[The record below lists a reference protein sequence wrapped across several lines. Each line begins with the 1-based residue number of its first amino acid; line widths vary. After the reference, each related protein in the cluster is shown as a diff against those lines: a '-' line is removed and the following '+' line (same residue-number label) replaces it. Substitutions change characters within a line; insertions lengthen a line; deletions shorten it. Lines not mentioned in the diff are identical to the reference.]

1 MQFRPV
7 IAATLLALWAQPLVL
22 QAQTAENIAEAID
35 SGAYLAARVA
45 GADNDYREAAH
56 WFTRAMI
63 AAPDDQSLMEGAI
76 AAQLGAGNIPAAI
89 AVAGKLKAAGA
100 NVPTAELALMA
111 DEAKREDYTALQ
123 ATPKDGR
130 TGAML
135 LDGLVNAW
143 AELGT
148 GRMSEALDAFD
159 TLGKTEGLKGF
170 ALFHKALA
178 LASVGDFEGAE
189 EIMSGDAAG
198 AIGAMRRGTVAH
210 VQILSQ
216 LERNTD
222 AITLLDAAFPGET
235 DTAIQSLRAR
245 LEAGEPVPFDTVRNV
260 TDGLAEVFFTLGLAL
275 NGEAADAF
283 TLQYAR
289 VAMYLRPDHAEAI
302 LLAGAMLENLKQ
314 YDLATAVYAMVPQD
328 DGGFFAAEI
337 GRARAMLAS
346 DKLDAALEVLNAQI
360 RNNPQQFSVNLAL
373 ADMLRGAERWAE
385 ASAAYDATIALI
397 PQPATPGYWSVYYS
411 RAIAL
416 ERQKL
421 WDKAEEDFRKALEL
435 APDQP
440 QVLNYLGYSF
450 LERGENFDEALSMI
464 ERAVAQR
471 PDSGYII
478 DSLAWGYFLAGRY
491 ADAVEPMERASLL
504 EPVDPTV
511 TDHLGDVYWAV
522 GRKLEANFQWR
533 RALSFDPTEELAT
546 RIRRKL
552 EIGLDAVLK
561 EEGAKSLDDVANGK

>member
-7 IAATLLALWAQPLVL
+7 LVATLLALWAQPMAM
-22 QAQTAENIAEAID
+22 QAQDVD

-45 GADNDYREAAH
+45 GADSDYREAAR

-63 AAPDDQSLMEGAI
+63 ADPADMSLMQGAIDAQIGAGNLSAAIAI
-76 AAQLGAGNIPAAI
+76 AA
-89 AVAGKLKAAGA
+89 KLKATGT
-100 NVPTAELALMA
+100 NWPTAEVMIIA
-111 DEAKREDYTALQ
+111 DEAQREDFAALQ
-123 ATPKDGR
+123 ANPKDGR

-135 LDGLVNAW
+135 LDGLVKAW

-148 GRMSEALDAFD
+148 GQMSEALDAFD
-159 TLGKTEGLKGF
+159 AMGKTEGLKGF
-170 ALFHKALA
+170 ALFHKSLA

-189 EIMSGDAAG
+189 EIMSGEAAG
-198 AIGAMRRGTVAH
+198 AIGALRRGIIAH

-216 LERNTD
+216 LERNPD
-222 AITLLDAAFPGET
+222 AIALLDQSFPGDT
-235 DTAIQSLRAR
+235 DPALQSLRAR
-245 LEAGEPVPFDTVRNV
+245 LEAGEAVPFDMVRNV
-260 TDGLAEVFFTLGLAL
+260 KDGLAEVFFTLGLFL

-289 VAMYLRPDHAEAI
+289 VAMYLRPDHVEAI

-314 YDLATAVYAMVPQD
+314 FDLANAAYAVVPQNEA
-328 DGGFFAAEI
+328 GYFAAEV
-337 GRARAMLAS
+337 GRARALQGAG
-346 DKLDAALEVLNAQI
+346 KLDAALEVLTSQTRAA
-360 RNNPQQFSVNLAL
+360 PQQLPVHLAL
-373 ADMLRGAERWAE
+373 ADMLRGEERWPE
-385 ASAAYDATIALI
+385 ATAAYDAAITLI
-397 PQPATPGYWSVYYS
+397 PQPAPPGYWPVYYS
-411 RAIAL
+411 RAITL

-421 WDKAEEDFRKALEL
+421 WDRAETDFRRALEL

-491 ADAVEPMERASLL
+491 ADAVDPMERASVL
-504 EPVDPTV
+504 EPVDPVV

-533 RALSFDPTEELAT
+533 RALSFEPTDELAP

-552 EIGLDAVLK
+552 EIGLDAVLV

>member
-7 IAATLLALWAQPLVL
+7 LAATFLALWALPMAL
-22 QAQTAENIAEAID
+22 QAESAESID

-45 GADNDYREAAH
+45 GTDNDYREAAH
-56 WFTRAMI
+56 WYTRALVASPTDM
-63 AAPDDQSLMEGAI
+63 SLMEGAI
-76 AAQLGAGNIPAAI
+76 AAQIGAGNMPAAI
-89 AVAGKLKAAGA
+89 AVAGKLKATGVNSPA
-100 NVPTAELALMA
+100 AELMLIA
-111 DEAKREDYTALQ
+111 DEAKREDYVALQ
-123 ATPKDGR
+123 ANPKDGR

-148 GRMSEALDAFD
+148 GRMSEALAAFD
-159 TLGKTEGLKGF
+159 EMGKTEGLKGF

-189 EIMSGDAAG
+189 VIMSGEAAG

-210 VQILSQ
+210 AQILSQ
-216 LERNTD
+216 LERNKD
-222 AITLLDAAFPGET
+222 AIALLDTSFPGDT
-235 DTAIQSLRAR
+235 DTAIQELRAR
-245 LEAGEPVPFDTVRNV
+245 LEAGEPVPFDIVRNV

-275 NGEAADAF
+275 NGEAEDGF

-289 VAMYLRPDHAEAI
+289 VAMFLRPDHAEAT

-314 YDLATAVYAMVPQD
+314 YDLATAAYAMVPQA
-328 DGGFFAAEI
+328 DGGFFAAEV
-337 GRARAMLAS
+337 GRARALQGAG
-346 DKLDAALEVLNAQI
+346 KLDEALAVLNDQI
-360 RNNPQQFSVNLAL
+360 RTNPRQLSVALAL
-373 ADMLRGAERWAE
+373 ADMLRGAERWPE
-385 ASAAYDATIALI
+385 ASAAYDAAIALI
-397 PQPATPGYWSVYYS
+397 AQPAAPGYWPVYYS
-411 RAIAL
+411 RAISL
-416 ERQKL
+416 ERQKM
-421 WDKAEEDFRKALEL
+421 WDRAESDFRKALEL

-504 EPVDPTV
+504 EPVDATV

-533 RALSFDPTEELAT
+533 RALSFNPTDELAI

-552 EIGLDAVLK
+552 EVGLDAVLV
-561 EEGAKSLDDVANGK
+561 EEGAKSLSDVKNDK

>member
-7 IAATLLALWAQPLVL
+7 LAAALLALWAQPMPVL
-22 QAQTAENIAEAID
+22 AEDID

-45 GADNDYREAAH
+45 GADSDYREAAR

-63 AAPDDQSLMEGAI
+63 ADPEDLSLMQGAIDAQIGAGNMSAAIAI
-76 AAQLGAGNIPAAI
+76 AA
-89 AVAGKLKAAGA
+89 KLKAAGT
-100 NVPTAELALMA
+100 NSPTAEVMMMA
-111 DEAKREDYTALQ
+111 DEAQRADYAALQ
-123 ATPKDGR
+123 VNPKDGR

-159 TLGKTEGLKGF
+159 TMGKTDGLKAF

-189 EIMSGDAAG
+189 EIMSGEAAT
-198 AIGAMRRGTVAH
+198 AIGALRRGTIAH
-210 VQILSQ
+210 IQILSQ
-216 LERNTD
+216 LERNPD
-222 AITLLDAAFPGET
+222 AIALLDQSFPG
-235 DTAIQSLRAR
+235 DSDPAIQSLRAR
-245 LEAGEPVPFDTVRNV
+245 LEAGEPVPFDIVRNV
-260 TDGLAEVFFTLGLAL
+260 QDGLAEVFFTLGLAL

-289 VAMYLRPDHAEAI
+289 VAMYLRPDHVEAI

-314 YDLATAVYAMVPQD
+314 FDLANAAYAVVPQ
-328 DGGFFAAEI
+328 GEAGYFAAEV
-337 GRARAMLAS
+337 GRARALQGAG
-346 DKLDAALEVLNAQI
+346 KLDAALEVLTSQA
-360 RNNPQQFSVNLAL
+360 RAAPQQLSVHLAL
-373 ADMLRGAERWAE
+373 ADMLRGEERWAE
-385 ASAAYDATIALI
+385 ANAAYDAAIALI
-397 PQPATPGYWSVYYS
+397 PQPAAPGYWPVYYS
-411 RAIAL
+411 RAISL

-421 WDKAEEDFRKALEL
+421 WDRAEADFRQALEL
-435 APDQP
+435 VPDQP

-450 LERGENFDEALSMI
+450 LERGTNFDEALSMI

-491 ADAVEPMERASLL
+491 ADAVEPMERASVL
-504 EPVDPTV
+504 EPVDPVV

-533 RALSFDPTEELAT
+533 RALSFEPTDELAP

-552 EIGLDAVLK
+552 EIGLDAVLV
-561 EEGAKSLDDVANGK
+561 EEGAKSLDDVANDK

>member
-1 MQFRPV
+1 MPFRPLL
-7 IAATLLALWAQPLVL
+7 IATLVAFWAQPLVV
-22 QAQTAENIAEAID
+22 QAQTAEAVLENID

-45 GADNDYREAAH
+45 GAANDYREAAH

-63 AAPDDQSLMEGAI
+63 AAPDDQALMEGAI
-76 AAQLGAGNIPAAI
+76 AAHIGAGNMVGAI
-89 AVAGKLKAAGA
+89 AVAGKLKAMGVNSPA
-100 NVPTAELALMA
+100 AELVLMA
-111 DEAKREDYTALQ
+111 DEAKREDYAALQ
-123 ATPKDGR
+123 AKPKDGR
-130 TGAML
+130 TGALL

-159 TLGKTEGLKGF
+159 TMGETEGLKGF

-189 EIMSGDAAG
+189 AIMSGEAEG
-198 AIGAMRRGTVAH
+198 AIASMRRGTVAH
-210 VQILSQ
+210 AQILSQ

-222 AITLLDAAFPGET
+222 AIAVLDASFPGDT
-235 DTAIQSLRAR
+235 DPQIRALRTR
-245 LEAGEPVPFDTVRNV
+245 LEAGEPVPFDIVRDV

-275 NGEAADAF
+275 NGEAADEF

-289 VAMYLRPDHAEAI
+289 VAMYLRPDHAEAT

-314 YDLATAVYAMVPQD
+314 YDLATAAYAVVPQT

-337 GRARAMLAS
+337 GRARSLLGA
-346 DKLDAALEVLNAQI
+346 DKLDAALEVLTALT
-360 RNNPQQFSVNLAL
+360 RNNPDQLSVHLAL

-385 ASAAYDATIALI
+385 ANAAYDAAIALV
-397 PQPATPGYWSVYYS
+397 PQPAMPGYWSVYYS

-421 WDKAEEDFRKALEL
+421 WDRAEADFRKALEL

-491 ADAVEPMERASLL
+491 TDAVEPMERASVL
-504 EPVDPTV
+504 EPVDPVV

-522 GRKLEANFQWR
+522 GRTLEANFQWR

-552 EIGLDAVLK
+552 EIGLDAVLI
-561 EEGAKSLDDVANGK
+561 EEGAKSLDAVAND